1 MRSDFSRVTVDD
13 AVELIL
19 DHRGRTPKKL
29 GGDFTDRGVQV
40 ISAKNVYD
48 HRLHAE
54 ESQRFVSPEMARR
67 WMPTP
72 LNSGDVL
79 LTSEAPLGQAAYLN
93 GGANFCLGQRL
104 FGLRA
109 RPGVADGRFLYY
121 ALISPTVQARLHA
134 RASGTTAQGIKQ
146 SELRQV
152 VLDLPA
158 LPEQERIASILGTL
172 DDKIDSNRR
181 LARLLEQIAQ
191 SEFQARFVDF
201 VGVDPLVD
209 SEIGPVPKG
218 WIVKPLGE
226 AIEINPRISIA
237 KGQVTPFVAMA
248 DVAPWATRPDIV
260 GERPFS
266 GGCRFQRGDTL
277 MARITG
283 CIEHGKGAFVDFID
297 GSGAGS
303 TEFLVLRAREPL
315 TPEAVFFLSRM
326 ERLRSHAIAS
336 MTGSSGRQRVQ
347 TSALHE
353 FRLAI
358 PPNAA
363 TWSGA
368 AELLRSTLRQTRA
381 LWSETRSLTSIRD
394 VLLPKLISG
403 EIRVPDTADPGEVIG
418 PLVDEAA

>member
-1 MRSDFSRVTVDD
+1 MRSDFSRVTVDE

-29 GGDFTDRGVQV
+29 GGDFTDHGVQV

-48 HRLHAE
+48 HRLHAD
-54 ESQRFVSPEMARR
+54 ESRRFVSPEMALR
-67 WMPTP
+67 WMPNP

-93 GGANFCLGQRL
+93 GSATFCLGQRL

-109 RPGVADGRFLYY
+109 RPGVANGRFLYY

-152 VLDLPA
+152 ELDLPT
-158 LPEQERIASILGTL
+158 LPEQERIASVLGAL
-172 DDKIDSNRR
+172 DDKVDSNRR
-181 LARLLEQIAQ
+181 QARLLEELAQ
-191 SEFQARFVDF
+191 TEFQARFVDF
-201 VGVDPLVD
+201 VGMDQLVD

-218 WIVKPLGE
+218 WDVKPLVE
-226 AIEINPRISIA
+226 TIEINPRVSIA

-248 DVAPWATRPDIV
+248 DVAPWATRPDAV

-266 GGCRFQRGDTL
+266 GGCRFEPGDTL

-297 GSGAGS
+297 EPGAGS
-303 TEFLVLRAREPL
+303 TEFLVLRARPPL
-315 TPEAVFFLSRM
+315 TREAVFFLSRM
-326 ERLRSHAIAS
+326 ERLRSNAIAS

-347 TSALHE
+347 IGALHD
-353 FRLAI
+353 FKLAT
-358 PPNAA
+358 PPDDA
-363 TWSGA
+363 TWSGT
-368 AELLRSTLRQTRA
+368 AELMRSTLRKTRA
-381 LWSETRSLTSIRD
+381 LWSEARILTSIRD
-394 VLLPKLISG
+394 ALLPKLISG
-403 EIRVPDTADPGEVIG
+403 QIRVPDIADPGEVIE
-418 PLVDEAA
+418 PLVDDPA